1 LIEQF
6 PSAAGAGPDGAET
19 DVTAAINFLA
29 GKAPGA
35 ATFIIQTVE
44 RSVRCDP

>member
-1 LIEQF
+1 M
-6 PSAAGAGPDGAET
+6 
-19 DVTAAINFLA
+19 DVTAAINFIA

-44 RSVRCDP
+44 RSVRCNP